1 MGGKATCM
9 EDYIWELRKGCEPL
23 PIPSNAIK
31 IYNLRMH
38 YKYILKPNEW
48 SYDGRHILFH
58 VFWRFPQC
66 IEAFRNYHCIFSI
79 EGTFL
84 LRKYEGTLSIAIF
97 YDVDNTIVT
106 LVERENNENL
116 GSCGSFKYMWQALV
130 GRLVSYQIDTR
141 VYSMPQ
147 RSKLWGM
154 DYCTTI
160 GALNTLHTLIIVII
174 TFHTLVFCS
183 CQHN

>member
-58 VFWRFPQC
+58 VFWRFP
-66 IEAFRNYHCIFSI
+66 
-79 EGTFL
+79 
-84 LRKYEGTLSIAIF
+84 
-97 YDVDNTIVT
+97 
-106 LVERENNENL
+106 
-116 GSCGSFKYMWQALV
+116 
-130 GRLVSYQIDTR
+130 
-141 VYSMPQ
+141 
-147 RSKLWGM
+147 
-154 DYCTTI
+154 
-160 GALNTLHTLIIVII
+160 
-174 TFHTLVFCS
+174 
-183 CQHN
+183 